1 MGSSGDQRAFFDGA
15 KFIKTAMQAGGSL
28 DGAGG
33 GRAGPVHTNDI
44 SGNGGSFVFGL
55 KCEEPNMAK
64 VLGLLDPLDSIIH
77 KEISDG

>member
-1 MGSSGDQRAFFDGA
+1 
-15 KFIKTAMQAGGSL
+15 MQAGGSL

-33 GRAGPVHTNDI
+33 ERAGHVHTDDI

-64 VLGLLDPLDSIIH
+64 VLGLLEPLEDSIIH
-77 KEISDG
+77 KKISEWLVEQFWC

>member
-1 MGSSGDQRAFFDGA
+1 
-15 KFIKTAMQAGGSL
+15 MQAGWSL
-28 DGAGG
+28 DEAGG
-33 GRAGPVHTNDI
+33 RRAGPVHTDDI

-55 KCEEPNMAK
+55 KCEEPTMAN